1 MTSLRS
7 VLKALL
13 PVVVVGLLAHYA
25 LANPEILARI
35 ANVRACEEPITYAV
49 RTVDPRFAITR
60 AEVEAAV
67 EEAAAVWN
75 TTHGKLLLASSTEA
89 ELFIDLVYDERQE
102 AIELGVSI
110 NEEQEQYQEMRDAI
124 ESLRSRYA
132 TLKAR
137 YEAAVRAFERDV
149 AAYET
154 EVARWNEQGGAP
166 PAVYAQLAA
175 RKAELSSEQ
184 SELGSQAAQVESIGR
199 DINTRVVSLNA
210 LVVRLNEN
218 AETFNETLGH
228 DFDQGNYVSD
238 DQGERITIYTF
249 ERRDELVRVLAHEFG
264 HALGIGHVENPDSLM
279 YSYNIGTEVALSE
292 EDRAALVSVCS
303 N

>member
-7 VLKALL
+7 VLKALF
-13 PVVVVGLLAHYA
+13 PVVVVGVLAHYA
-25 LANPEILARI
+25 LANPEILERI
-35 ANVRACEEPITYAV
+35 VKEQACKEPITYAV

-60 AEVEAAV
+60 AEVEAAT

-75 TTHGKLLLASSTEA
+75 TTYGTLLLASSTEA
-89 ELFIDLVYDERQE
+89 ELFIDLVYDERQ
-102 AIELGVSI
+102 LGVSI

-132 TLKAR
+132 TLKAQ

-149 AAYET
+149 AAYEA

-175 RKAELSSEQ
+175 RKAELSNEQ

-199 DINTRVVSLNA
+199 DINTRVASLNA
-210 LVVRLNEN
+210 LVVRLNAN

-249 ERRDELVRVLAHEFG
+249 ERREELVRVLAHEFG